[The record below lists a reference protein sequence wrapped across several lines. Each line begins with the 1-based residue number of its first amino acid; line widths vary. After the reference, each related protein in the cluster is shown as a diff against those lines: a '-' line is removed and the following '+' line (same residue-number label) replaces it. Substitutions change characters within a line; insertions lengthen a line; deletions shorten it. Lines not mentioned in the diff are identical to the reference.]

1 MKFLKNILISAI
13 FSGIIGTTAFAG
25 TVITAPIDS
34 RPVSNEY
41 LKNLVEI
48 NGDRLLYPQSK
59 NLDIFSGGKNDH
71 FANSN
76 EIRKDIKSFV
86 AKNNNEDTT
95 VIINSSTY
103 FTGGLVGSRNSSQY
117 NDIEKGID
125 ELYSLINTYKK
136 PSYYINIA
144 MPRNLP
150 DSRGGAI
157 WSDDGKSLYGIGHF
171 YNYDDKSE
179 VLDYIKINYD
189 VVSPSEFLLEWG
201 YVYNKSFEKGVEN
214 ISDWEREFLKYCDE
228 IYSKDEYKQYMNNYK
243 KIFSETAEIF
253 KSIMRWQRAGLL
265 TEIIIGNDDLQLPDF
280 IYYMNNNSDNKDWID
295 TVNGS
300 PVKYSFSRH
309 YMKSDNDSIYANI
322 EKQYGKN
329 EALKA
334 ATGTSDNVNILCGM
348 DEIPQLI
355 YASDVVKRENK
366 YTDIKLYGADNVS
379 SVDDYDVKNAS
390 EISKIYTNFVMRK
403 ANEKGDTL
411 HIFIYDYKTQN
422 SPDKTVK
429 EIESLIDK
437 NENVGLIELF
447 DYSQTEIVNT
457 VFDTLVKDGYI
468 LNLSCYSGW
477 NTNANAIGLGIAQ
490 GEVYSLSEPSKENI
504 LLNTN
509 LLLRHIFEDGVYT
522 TTGKREI
529 ISEQYVITEND
540 MVKSERL
547 KKIFNDEDI
556 LRYMIND
563 TVSKDEF
570 SVKIKNITLKDY
582 NFPWKRNFEC
592 YIDFNIEEE
601 K

>member
-411 HIFIYDYKTQN
+411 HIFIYDYKTQY

>member
-48 NGDRLLYPQSK
+48 NGDTLIYPQSK

-348 DEIPQLI
+348 D
-355 YASDVVKRENK
+355 
-366 YTDIKLYGADNVS
+366 
-379 SVDDYDVKNAS
+379 
-390 EISKIYTNFVMRK
+390 
-403 ANEKGDTL
+403 GDTTA
-411 HIFIYDYKTQN
+411 HICF
-422 SPDKTVK
+422 
-429 EIESLIDK
+429 
-437 NENVGLIELF
+437 
-447 DYSQTEIVNT
+447 
-457 VFDTLVKDGYI
+457 
-468 LNLSCYSGW
+468 
-477 NTNANAIGLGIAQ
+477 
-490 GEVYSLSEPSKENI
+490 
-504 LLNTN
+504 
-509 LLLRHIFEDGVYT
+509 
-522 TTGKREI
+522 
-529 ISEQYVITEND
+529 
-540 MVKSERL
+540 
-547 KKIFNDEDI
+547 
-556 LRYMIND
+556 
-563 TVSKDEF
+563 
-570 SVKIKNITLKDY
+570 
-582 NFPWKRNFEC
+582 
-592 YIDFNIEEE
+592 
-601 K
+601 